1 MIGLRDVG
9 LVLCC
14 RSMQFDDCD
23 EARQHLKADCAL
35 GYQVIEENEALFKK
49 LIIGEGELLNQ

>member
-1 MIGLRDVG
+1 
-9 LVLCC
+9 
-14 RSMQFDDCD
+14 MQFDDCD